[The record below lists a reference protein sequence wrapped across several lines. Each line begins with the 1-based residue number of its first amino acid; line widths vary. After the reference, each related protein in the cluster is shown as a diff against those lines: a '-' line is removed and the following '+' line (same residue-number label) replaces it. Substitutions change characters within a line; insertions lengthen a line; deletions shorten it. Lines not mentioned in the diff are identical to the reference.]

1 MIVKINHILLYYHF
15 LQQNNKSNS
24 LTKSKI
30 TLIKVQPQHSSVVKC
45 ALRTLRSMWHWKG
58 MRVRQWSDSWGHSSP
73 RLLRGGRLPHQ
84 RAAGYGGRPRQ
95 PEHRKSRYASPAPE
109 ADAPGCRVPPL
120 ARPTPAPHFASW
132 IKTDGILIFN
142 KIYISPGVFRVI
154 LTSSIDFT

>member
-1 MIVKINHILLYYHF
+1 M
-15 LQQNNKSNS
+15 
-24 LTKSKI
+24 
-30 TLIKVQPQHSSVVKC
+30 TL
-45 ALRTLRSMWHWKG
+45 KG
-58 MRVRQWSDSWGHSSP
+58 HEGQTVVRQLGSQLAQAP
-73 RLLRGGRLPHQ
+73 QGGRLPHQ